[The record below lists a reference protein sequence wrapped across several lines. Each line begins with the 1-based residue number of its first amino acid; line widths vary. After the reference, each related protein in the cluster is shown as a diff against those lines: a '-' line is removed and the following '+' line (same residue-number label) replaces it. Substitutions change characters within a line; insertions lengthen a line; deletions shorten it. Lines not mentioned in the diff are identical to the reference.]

1 MQATFLRH
9 HRRNLAGR
17 LPDLTAFVENAAA
30 YPASPT
36 LPSYRTVV
44 TSLRSPA
51 LGVRSGLLVWGV
63 GLGGLLLTGQAQ
75 ARAGG
80 IAASSCAGC
89 HSGGIN
95 GTLSMTAAPASFNPG
110 ATVELTIILAG
121 GYTDGGVYVNA
132 GDVGDL
138 QAIPNQGL
146 TEVSSGLVHNQ
157 PKPASGGTV
166 QFRFNWVAPTTPGA
180 VRFAVYALGGNSNGR
195 SSGDTGLENTF
206 DFVFGCTGKTFY
218 LDSDSDGVGRADFA
232 MLGCTDAPPMAFVPT
247 MGDCD
252 DYRKTVFPG
261 ATELC
266 NMLDDN
272 CDGQIDENA
281 VPVDLW
287 PDADGDGY
295 YDTRTEKMGTPKVG
309 CAGLKGWAAEPGDC
323 QPMNKAVNPGVME
336 VCNNL
341 DDDCDG
347 DVDERIRP
355 TCGEGWCRREAPGC
369 DIQYCMPGAPVKEKC
384 NFLDD
389 DCDGETDEEPDMCP
403 QGQTCA
409 AGLCV
414 DSSTVALDPG
424 GAGTSGSSGN
434 QGSGSTNGD
443 GNGSATG
450 GSSELG
456 TGDSSSCALGART
469 SRGALAVLG
478 VLLTTAALRRRRRPH
493 FVA

>member
-1 MQATFLRH
+1 MIRL
-9 HRRNLAGR
+9 R
-17 LPDLTAFVENAAA
+17 LPAF
-30 YPASPT
+30 
-36 LPSYRTVV
+36 
-44 TSLRSPA
+44 
-51 LGVRSGLLVWGV
+51 GVGSGLLAWGLGV
-63 GLGGLLLTGQAQ
+63 GALLLTGQAQ

-80 IAASSCAGC
+80 IAASGCSGC
-89 HSGGIN
+89 HNGGPK
-95 GTLSMTAAPASFNPG
+95 GTLSMTAAPASFSPG
-110 ATVELTIILAG
+110 AMVELTISLMG
-121 GYTDGGVYVNA
+121 GYTDGGVYVSS

-138 QAIPNQGL
+138 QTIANQGL

-166 QFRFNWVAPTTPGA
+166 QFRFNWLAPAKPGA
-180 VRFAVYALGGNSNGR
+180 VRFSVYALGGNSNGR
-195 SSGDTGLENTF
+195 SSGDTPLEGNF

-218 LDSDSDGVGRADFA
+218 LDGDGDGIGRADFSL
-232 MLGCTDAPPMAFVPT
+232 LGCSDAPPMAFVPT
-247 MGDCD
+247 TGDCD

-266 NMLDDN
+266 NMIDDN

-281 VPVDLW
+281 VPVELW
-287 PDADGDGY
+287 PDGDGDGY
-295 YDTRTEKMGTPKVG
+295 YDARTEKIGTPKIG
-309 CAGLKGWAAEPGDC
+309 CAGLKDWAAEPGDC

-347 DVDERIRP
+347 DVDERVRP

-389 DCDGETDEEPDMCP
+389 DCDGETDEDLDMCP

-414 DSSTVALDPG
+414 DSSTVTLNPG
-424 GAGTSGSSGN
+424 AAGTNGAGNPGAGSTTGMGSTTGTGSTSATAG
-434 QGSGSTNGD
+434 GSGD
-443 GNGSATG
+443 LGN
-450 GSSELG
+450 
-456 TGDSSSCALGART
+456 GDSSGCALGART
-469 SRGALAVLG
+469 SHGALAVLG
-478 VLLTTAALRRRRRPH
+478 LLMTTAALRRRRRAR

>member
-1 MQATFLRH
+1 MVTCL
-9 HRRNLAGR
+9 R
-17 LPDLTAFVENAAA
+17 LPAFGA
-30 YPASPT
+30 
-36 LPSYRTVV
+36 
-44 TSLRSPA
+44 RSRLFA
-51 LGVRSGLLVWGV
+51 LG
-63 GLGGLLLTGQAQ
+63 LGFGALLLPGQAQ

-80 IAASSCAGC
+80 IASSSCSGC
-89 HSGGIN
+89 HSGGVN

-110 ATVELTIILAG
+110 ATVELTISLGG
-121 GYTDGGVYVNA
+121 GYTDGGVYVSA

-138 QAIPNQGL
+138 QAIANQGL

-166 QFRFNWVAPTTPGA
+166 QFRFNWSAPATPGA
-180 VRFAVYALGGNSNGR
+180 VRFSVYALGGNSNGR
-195 SSGDTGLENTF
+195 SSGDTGLEGTF

-218 LDSDSDGVGRADFA
+218 LDGDSDGIGRADFSK
-232 MLGCTDAPPMAFVPT
+232 LGCSDAPPMAFVST

-261 ATELC
+261 AAELC
-266 NMLDDN
+266 NMIDDN

-287 PDADGDGY
+287 PDGDGDGY
-295 YDTRTEKMGTPKVG
+295 YDGRTEKVGTPKVG
-309 CAGLKGWAAEPGDC
+309 CAGLKGWAAESGDC

-355 TCGEGWCRREAPGC
+355 TCGEGWCRREAAGC
-369 DIQYCMPGAPVKEKC
+369 DLQFCTPGTPVKEKC

-389 DCDGETDEEPDMCP
+389 DCDGETDEEADMCP
-403 QGQTCA
+403 PGQTCA
-409 AGLCV
+409 AGSCV
-414 DSSTVALDPG
+414 DSSTVTLDPG
-424 GAGTSGSSGN
+424 AAGKSSAGSQGIGGAASSGSTGSTSGNPGDLAKGDSSGCALGAGTSH
-434 QGSGSTNGD
+434 
-443 GNGSATG
+443 
-450 GSSELG
+450 
-456 TGDSSSCALGART
+456 
-469 SRGALAVLG
+469 GALAVLG
-478 VLLTTAALRRRRRPH
+478 LLMTTALRRRRRGR

>member
-1 MQATFLRH
+1 MVTWLR
-9 HRRNLAGR
+9 A
-17 LPDLTAFVENAAA
+17 PAF
-30 YPASPT
+30 
-36 LPSYRTVV
+36 
-44 TSLRSPA
+44 
-51 LGVRSGLLVWGV
+51 GVRSGLFAL
-63 GLGGLLLTGQAQ
+63 GLGLGALLLPARAQ

-80 IAASSCAGC
+80 IAASSCSGC
-89 HSGGIN
+89 HSSGADGK
-95 GTLSMTAAPASFNPG
+95 LSMTAAPAAFNPG
-110 ATVELTIILAG
+110 ATVELTISLAG
-121 GYTDGGVYVNA
+121 GYTNGGVYVEA
-132 GDVGDL
+132 GGVGDL
-138 QAIPNQGL
+138 QAIANQGL

-157 PKPASGGTV
+157 PKPASDGTV
-166 QFRFNWVAPTTPGA
+166 QFRFNWSAPSTPGA
-180 VRFAVYALGGNSNGR
+180 VRFSVYALGGNGNGR
-195 SSGDTGLENTF
+195 SSGDTGLEGTF

-218 LDSDSDGVGRADFA
+218 LDGDSDGIGRADFSK
-232 MLGCTDAPPMAFVPT
+232 LSCSDAPPMAFVPT

-266 NMLDDN
+266 NLLDDN

-295 YDTRTEKMGTPKVG
+295 YDTRTEKMGMAKVG

-336 VCNNL
+336 VCNHL

-347 DVDERIRP
+347 DVDERVRP

-369 DIQYCMPGAPVKEKC
+369 DVQYCVPGAPAKEKC

-389 DCDGETDEEPDMCP
+389 DCDGETDEDSGTCP

-409 AGLCV
+409 AGSCV
-414 DSSTVALDPG
+414 DSSSVTLNPG
-424 GAGTSGSSGN
+424 AAGTTGAGN
-434 QGSGSTNGD
+434 QG
-443 GNGSATG
+443 AG
-450 GSSELG
+450 GTTG
-456 TGDSSSCALGART
+456 TGTAATSGNASVLGRGEASGCALGTRT
-469 SRGALAVLG
+469 SHGTLAVLG
-478 VLLTTAALRRRRRPH
+478 LLMTATALRRRRRAR